1 VWLSN
6 PLFPF
11 VHLSNVF
18 MQQLPE
24 FPDFF
29 GHAVD
34 GWQLTIVIVYLSMLE
49 TFVSTANFE
58 QFLI

>member
-1 VWLSN
+1 
-6 PLFPF
+6 
-11 VHLSNVF
+11 